1 MKISKLTYV
10 IAIGLAIL
18 AGVAVYF
25 YQSTADARALAGK
38 QPVNVVV
45 AKGDLAVGVK
55 LGDAV
60 AQGLVGYEAFPAAA
74 IPSDALATVDQETSS
89 LVVSHAIAAGQL
101 VLRSELA
108 TIANPNAQIQVPKG
122 RVAVSVNIDDAAR
135 VANFVVPGS
144 QVVVY
149 WTPTDAT
156 QSRVLLPVGQVIA
169 VGATSTASANQAQN
183 GNNALVTLALEPSD
197 APRVV
202 LATKT
207 GTLYLGLLGQGVDLS
222 PGSGA
227 SADSL
232 RSK

>member
-45 AKGDLAVGVK
+45 AKGDLAVGLK

-60 AQGLVGYEAFPAAA
+60 AQGLVAYEAFPAAA
-74 IPSDALATVDQETSS
+74 IPSDALATVDQDTSG

-156 QSRVLLPVGQVIA
+156 QSRVLLPVVQVIA

-207 GTLYLGLLGQGVDLS
+207 GTLYLGLLGAGVDLS
-222 PGSGA
+222 QGSGT

>member
-45 AKGDLAVGVK
+45 AKGDLAVGMK

-60 AQGLVGYEAFPAAA
+60 AQGLVAYEAFPAAA
-74 IPSDALATVDQETSS
+74 IPSDALATVHQETSG

-156 QSRVLLPVGQVIA
+156 QSRVLLPLGQVIA

-222 PGSGA
+222 QGSGT